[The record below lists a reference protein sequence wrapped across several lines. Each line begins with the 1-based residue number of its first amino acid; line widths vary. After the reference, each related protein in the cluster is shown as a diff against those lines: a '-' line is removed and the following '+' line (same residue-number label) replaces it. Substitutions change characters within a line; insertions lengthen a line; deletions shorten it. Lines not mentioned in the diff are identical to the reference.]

1 MAVHTWFVKSKELYL
16 KANELNDKLDFIES
30 CLDKNTQSEILE
42 LESEIEY
49 IEEQNEAEYHDLFRI
64 SNKNENFDI
73 LITSKKVCLDFINNN
88 EIFYSRFSLDS
99 DEKAKE
105 YWLSQLDEFWNKYP
119 NGLIY
124 FV

>member
-1 MAVHTWFVKSKELYL
+1 MAIHTWFVKSKELHL
-16 KANELNDKLDFIES
+16 KAEELNDKLDLIES

-49 IEEQNEAEYHDLFRI
+49 IEEQNESEYHDLFYI
-64 SNKNENFDI
+64 NKKVAETI
-73 LITSKKVCLDFINNN
+73 ITSKQECFEFINNN
-88 EIFYSRFSLDS
+88 DIFYARSSFNRD
-99 DEKAKE
+99 DEAKE
-105 YWLSQLDEFWNKYP
+105 YWLSQLEDYWNKYP

>member
-1 MAVHTWFVKSKELYL
+1 MAIHTWFVKSKELHL
-16 KANELNDKLDFIES
+16 KSEELNDKLDLIES

-49 IEEQNEAEYHDLFRI
+49 IEEQNESEFHDLFRI
-64 SNKNENFDI
+64 NNKKDADAI
-73 LITSKKVCLDFINNN
+73 ITSKQECFDFINNN
-88 EIFYSRFSLDS
+88 DIFYARSSFNS
-99 DEKAKE
+99 DDEAKE
-105 YWLSQLDEFWNKYP
+105 YWLSQLDEYWNKYP